1 MSRFRRSTSAFS
13 AITWERDSLAAYC
26 WPLSLGLL
34 ALYVNAFPLWAV
46 LSARLGR
53 EIAAYMPFALAG
65 LLGLALLLFSL
76 RRRWHWPA
84 LGFALGFAAFGLWLA
99 DPAFPAKRVHVAE
112 YALLALLLRRAMQ
125 PWLGGPQLTL
135 FAAIAASLYGIH
147 DEMLQGL
154 LPERTFGLS
163 DIAVDCLGAFSG
175 SLLGSGLGLSE
186 RPMRGAA
193 WPTPLLLWFALLAGT
208 ALLAYAM
215 PAFIG
220 EAVPLWVAAPLLG
233 SGAALLFVAPP
244 PNPWRPVAILLL
256 LLTQPL
262 ALYPLLTHVPPFVFR

>member
-1 MSRFRRSTSAFS
+1 MNRYRRSASAFS
-13 AITWERDSLAAYC
+13 AITWERDSFAVYC

-34 ALYVNAFPLWAV
+34 ALYVNAFPLWAM
-46 LSARLGR
+46 LSSRLGR
-53 EIAAYMPFALAG
+53 EIAGYLPFAVVG
-65 LLGLALLLFSL
+65 LLGAALLLFSL
-76 RRRWHWPA
+76 RRRWHWPS
-84 LGFALGFAAFGLWLA
+84 LGLAILFAALGLWLA

-112 YALLALLLRRAMQ
+112 YALLALVLRRALL

-135 FAAIAASLYGIH
+135 IAAMAAALFGFH

-163 DIAVDCLGAFSG
+163 DIAVDCLGALAG
-175 SLLGSGLGLSE
+175 SLLGGGLGLCE

-193 WPTPLLLWFALLAGT
+193 WPDPLPLWLALLAGV

-220 EAVPLWVAAPLLG
+220 DAAPFWVAAPLLG
-233 SGAALLFVAPP
+233 SGAALLFLAPP
-244 PNPWRPVAILLL
+244 PNPWRPVATLLL

-262 ALYPLLTHVPPFVFR
+262 AFYPLLTHVPPFVFR